1 MIFALVFALL
11 LYTLATG
18 FFLASLL
25 ANRPVWAQF
34 ARASLLLGAIGQ
46 AVWSVLR
53 YQQLG
58 QTPFLDVHEALAAFA
73 WLLVVGYMGLR
84 LIQSKLDVAGLFI
97 APVADLLLAVS
108 AVTAPKEPIPP
119 KVGLTLLPFHI
130 GASVVGTVALGL
142 GSAAAIMYL
151 VLERRLRQKKFGAI
165 YQKFP
170 SLDVLDSVA
179 YRCSAAGFLLF
190 TLGLITG
197 VFTARED
204 LVALL
209 ISGNRWLHYTIGALG
224 WGIFGVML
232 QARVLAGW
240 TGRRAAMLTILG
252 FLCVLTVFLLYLFR

>member
-1 MIFALVFALL
+1 MIVALIVALL
-11 LYTLATG
+11 SYSLATG
-18 FFLASLL
+18 FFIASLFAKHPL
-25 ANRPVWAQF
+25 W
-34 ARASLLLGAIGQ
+34 ARAARGSLLLGAVGH
-46 AVWSVLR
+46 AVWSFLR

-58 QTPFLDVHEALAAFA
+58 QSPFLDVHEALAAFA
-73 WLLVVGYMGLR
+73 WLLVVSYMGLR
-84 LIQSKLDVAGLFI
+84 LFQQKLDAAGLFI

-130 GASVVGTVALGL
+130 SAAVFGTVALGI

-170 SLDVLDSVA
+170 SLDVLDSIA
-179 YRCSAAGFLLF
+179 YRWTAAGFLLF
-190 TLGLITG
+190 TLGLVTG

-209 ISGNRWLHYTIGALG
+209 ISGNRWLHYTIGGLG
-224 WGIFGVML
+224 WVLFGIML

-240 TGRRAAMLTILG
+240 TGRRAAVLTILG
-252 FLCVLTVFLLYLFR
+252 FVCALSVFLLYLFR